1 MGITPATMLY
11 FWGVFEGGIFV
22 HKLFLALLSA
32 LSLVLTGCTA
42 QKPSAVEVPTPPVT
56 LTASNYYQS
65 FTNNHAGFTLSY
77 PTEMQADQSLAAVR
91 TLLRSE
97 QAEVEIFVERK
108 TPAMTYINYSNAPI
122 LTGRDK
128 VQVIRHS
135 QGIQRGR
142 AVHEL
147 WWQRPALREVTPDK
161 TFYAS
166 IDIIV
171 ERSLTY
177 TLLFQAKTLAEL
189 ERIVPVMTHYFMPV
203 PATGEAPAVVLP
215 RAASRAATLSTEAAA
230 LLEKLAT
237 TSQQTWGLFE
247 PSFPLYAAPLHR
259 LESRLD
265 YFFEYILLYSDF
277 TSGMPGNRLM
287 LTAKEG
293 RIPVLTLQTF
303 SPALGVTY
311 SLTYDLL
318 SGKHDEWLRQYARDV
333 AKFGQPLLFRF
344 NNEMNGDWCAYSAYW
359 SSKDAS
365 LYIASYRYLYRL
377 FAEEG
382 ANNVLWVWNPHD
394 GSYPPFA
401 WNDKLLYYPGDA
413 YVDIV
418 GLTGYNAGTYY
429 PGEEWRGFREIYD
442 PLYASYDAL
451 FPHKPLI
458 ITEFASNSVGGDKV
472 AWIKEAMEN
481 LPRYPRI
488 SVAIW
493 WNHADFHGII
503 PARRYWLDETP
514 ETLAAFKDGLR
525 NFR

>member
-1 MGITPATMLY
+1 
-11 FWGVFEGGIFV
+11 VFEGGIFV
-22 HKLFLALLSA
+22 LKLL
-32 LSLVLTGCTA
+32 LVLLMLVSLLFAGCTV
-42 QKPSAVEVPTPPVT
+42 QKPSEVEVPLLPVT
-56 LTASNYYQS
+56 PTASNYYQIL
-65 FTNNHAGFTLSY
+65 NNEHAGFTLKY
-77 PTEMQADQSLAAVR
+77 PPEMQADQSLSAVR

-97 QAEVEIFVERK
+97 RAEVEIFVERK

-122 LTGRDK
+122 LSGRDK
-128 VQVIRHS
+128 VQVIRHTK
-135 QGIQRGR
+135 GIQHGR

-147 WWQRPALREVTPDK
+147 WWQRPALSKVTPDMP
-161 TFYAS
+161 FYAS
-166 IDIIV
+166 IDIII
-171 ERSLTY
+171 ERNLTY
-177 TLLFQAKTLAEL
+177 TLLFKAKTLTEL
-189 ERIVPVMTHYFMPV
+189 QRIVPAMVHYFMPL
-203 PATGEAPAVVLP
+203 PARGDAPTVVLP
-215 RAASRAATLSTEAAA
+215 RAAGRAASLSTEAEA
-230 LLEKLAT
+230 LLKKLAT
-237 TSQQTWGLFE
+237 TSRQTWGLFE
-247 PSFPLYAAPLHR
+247 PSFPGDPTDLHR
-259 LESRLD
+259 LEDKLD

-277 TSGMPGNRLM
+277 TSGMPGKRLAH
-287 LTAKEG
+287 TAKEG

-303 SPALGVTY
+303 SPQLGVTY
-311 SLTYDLL
+311 SLTYNLL

-333 AKFGQPLLFRF
+333 AEFGRPLLFRF

-365 LYIASYRYLYRL
+365 LYVDSYRYLYRI

-382 ANNVLWVWNPHD
+382 ADNVLWVWNPHD

>member
-1 MGITPATMLY
+1 VYKVRLIPLLLVVFLLLGCAQPQPHAGQDLPPPIITSPAD
-11 FWGVFEGGIFV
+11 
-22 HKLFLALLSA
+22 
-32 LSLVLTGCTA
+32 
-42 QKPSAVEVPTPPVT
+42 
-56 LTASNYYQS
+56 YYHV
-65 FTNNHAGFTLSY
+65 FTNDHAGFTLKY
-77 PTEMQADQSLAAVR
+77 PTEMKPDLTLAAVR
-91 TLLRSE
+91 TLLYGE
-97 QAEVEIFVERK
+97 KATVEIFVERF
-108 TPAMTYINYSNAPI
+108 TAAQTYINYSNAPL

-128 VQVIRHS
+128 VQIIRQARS
-135 QGIQRGR
+135 VQNSREVR
-142 AVHEL
+142 EL
-147 WWQRPALREVTPDK
+147 WWRRPDLSKVAHDRPY
-161 TFYAS
+161 YAS
-166 IDIIV
+166 VDIV
-171 ERSLTY
+171 AARNLTY
-177 TLLFQAKTLAEL
+177 TLFFKAEELTEL
-189 ERIVPVMTHYFMPV
+189 ERIVPAMVHYFRPL
-203 PATGEAPAVVLP
+203 PITGEAPPVVLP
-215 RAASRAATLSTEAAA
+215 RAATRASALSPAAETLLA
-230 LLEKLAT
+230 KLAT
-237 TSQQTWGLFE
+237 PAKQTWGLFE
-247 PSFPLYAAPLHR
+247 PSFPLYAVPLHQ
-259 LESRLD
+259 LERQLD

-277 TSGMPGNRLM
+277 TSGMPGKRLA
-287 LTAKEG
+287 LTAQEG

-303 SPALGVTY
+303 SPQLGVTY

-318 SGKHDEWLRQYARDV
+318 SGKHDAWLRQYARDV
-333 AKFGQPLLFRF
+333 AAFGQPLLFRF

-365 LYIASYRYLYRL
+365 LYVDSYRYLYRI

-451 FPHKPLI
+451 FPHKPFI

-472 AWIKEAMEN
+472 AWINEAMRYM
-481 LPRYPRI
+481 PRFPRI

-493 WNHADFHGII
+493 WNHADFHGTI
-503 PARRYWLDETP
+503 PARRYWLNETP
-514 ETLAAFKDGLR
+514 ETLAAFKNGLR